1 MKNKILLTSNTSWS
15 VYKFRHGLMY
25 ALQKEGFDVSFC
37 AKKDSYTDKLEKEF
51 TFHEI
56 HIDRRGKNP
65 LKDLK
70 LIFDFYKIYKR
81 ENPGLVIHYTI
92 KPNIYGTIAA
102 KIARVKSINVV
113 TGMGSVFINKGIL
126 SSLVKKLYKISFK
139 FAEKTF
145 FLNRDNLSFFLKN
158 KIVEKEETILLPG
171 EGINT
176 ELFSPRFCKEGPKK
190 FTFLYTGRILKEKGI
205 IELINAFKSIKEKHP
220 SKLILVGKTDDK
232 NPSVIKK
239 KEIDKW
245 KEENIIDYYE
255 EVEDIRKFI
264 CKSDCIVLPSYK
276 EGLPRS
282 LLEALSMGKV
292 VITTDIPGCRDLVE
306 GILDN
311 FLIKPKDV
319 DDLREKMIEMIKISS
334 EEREVLGKKLR
345 EKMIKGFNEKI
356 VTEKYLE
363 VINNLKQK

>member
-15 VYKFRHGLMY
+15 VYKFRHGLMN

-37 AKKDSYTDKLEKEF
+37 AKKDSYTERLEKDF

-56 HIDRRGKNP
+56 NIDRRGKNP

-81 ENPGLVIHYTI
+81 GNPDLVIHYTI

-102 KIARVKSINVV
+102 KLAKIKSVNVV
-113 TGMGSVFINKGIL
+113 TGMGHVFIKKGIL
-126 SSLVKKLYKISFK
+126 SFLVKKLYKVSFK

-145 FLNRDNLSFFLKN
+145 FLNKSDLDFFLEN
-158 KIVEKEETILLPG
+158 KIVEKEKTALLPG

-176 ELFSPRFCKEGPKK
+176 ELFLPTDCKEDSKK

-205 IELINAFKSIKEKHP
+205 IELINAFKSIKEKYP
-220 SKLILVGKTDDK
+220 SKLILVGKTDNE
-232 NPSVIKK
+232 NPSAIKK
-239 KEIDKW
+239 KEVDKW
-245 KEENIIDYYE
+245 REENIIDYYE

-264 CKSDCIVLPSYK
+264 CKSNCIVLPSYK

-282 LLEALSMGKV
+282 LLEALSMERV
-292 VITTDIPGCRDLVE
+292 VITTNIPGCKDLVE

-311 FLIKPKDV
+311 FLIKPKDIA
-319 DDLREKMIEMIKISS
+319 DLREKMIRMIKMDNK
-334 EEREVLGKKLR
+334 EREALGKKLR
-345 EKMIKGFNEKI
+345 EKMIKEFDEKI
-356 VTEKYLE
+356 VIKKYLE
-363 VINNLKQK
+363 VINNLK